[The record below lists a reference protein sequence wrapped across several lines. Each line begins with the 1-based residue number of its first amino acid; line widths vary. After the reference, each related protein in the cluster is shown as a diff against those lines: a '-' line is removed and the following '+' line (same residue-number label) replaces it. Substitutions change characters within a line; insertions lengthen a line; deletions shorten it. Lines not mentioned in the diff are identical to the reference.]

1 MNNDLFTPEYA
12 DKVMATLRKFGDT
25 SLNKISDVLPGGLP
39 VDAIKSPSIGI
50 PEEYRWNPIKGG
62 SSSRTCSPIERLLEP
77 YTLEAFP
84 CPHCEK
90 KNLCLIQQEGIMG
103 EPEYWVGCGSS
114 GWDCKSGICHDC
126 GEVIADFK
134 TWYAAWIMLDRPKD
148 RLEEDLVNEFGQP
161 EDD

>member
-90 KNLCLIQQEGIMG
+90 KNL
-103 EPEYWVGCGSS
+103 
-114 GWDCKSGICHDC
+114 
-126 GEVIADFK
+126 
-134 TWYAAWIMLDRPKD
+134 
-148 RLEEDLVNEFGQP
+148 RLMQ
-161 EDD
+161 